1 MRVPGIHASLTDSAS
16 TRHSGNGF
24 TLLEVLVAIAILGV
38 AVVLVLQLF
47 SAGIR
52 AITVSEEYVTA
63 VERAEAKMREVLD
76 EEKLEERAWSEAMED
91 GCSADVAI
99 SETLKERTGSLP
111 VKVLEI
117 GLTFHW
123 TNGTKTRSI
132 SLMTMKVVARKV

>member
-1 MRVPGIHASLTDSAS
+1 MRVPETHAHPGDSAS
-16 TRHSGNGF
+16 TRHPGNGF
-24 TLLEVLVAIAILGV
+24 TLLEVLVAIVILGV

-63 VERAEAKMREVLD
+63 VEKAEAKMREVLD
-76 EEKLEERAWSEAMED
+76 EEKLEESAWSEAMED
-91 GCSADVAI
+91 GSTADVTV

-117 GLTFHW
+117 ALTLHW
-123 TNGTKTRSI
+123 TNGAKNRS
-132 SLMTMKVVARKV
+132 LTLKTMKVVARKA